1 MAEIVGVL
9 REMLL
14 RMGLGFGVKDGGFG
28 SEHSK
33 GHVVD
38 GDGEGEDQGY
48 KDHGF
53 IADRLDETIQ
63 NLCECFRTDS
73 SSSDSIGV
81 HRHASIPVVTNSFQ
95 SR

>member
-9 REMLL
+9 GEMLL

-48 KDHGF
+48 KDLEVDVSLWIERGWGNVG
-53 IADRLDETIQ
+53 RSK
-63 NLCECFRTDS
+63 RTM
-73 SSSDSIGV
+73 
-81 HRHASIPVVTNSFQ
+81 AL
-95 SR
+95 